1 MSAPSDHPDH
11 ASYRATGFGNRIGWG
26 HRPALL
32 LIDVC
37 TAYWTPGSP
46 LDTSSNPASAA
57 SPEVMK
63 RLLAAARGSQIPII
77 WTQVSYR
84 KGMRDA
90 GLFYAKSK
98 QLDVWEEGNVRG
110 YDGLVSGLEPE
121 EGEEVVV
128 KRHPSAF
135 FGTELAGTL
144 HLMEVDTLVICGVST
159 SGCVRATTLDAMC
172 HNYRP
177 MVVGTA
183 CGDRSPAIHDANL
196 FDMDAKMAD
205 VVTEDEAIKHLKAGW
220 PASAQRNRQH

>member
-1 MSAPSDHPDH
+1 MSAPTDNVAF
-11 ASYRATGFGNRIGWG
+11 ASYKASGFGGRMGWG
-26 HRPALL
+26 SRPALL

-46 LDTSSNPASAA
+46 LDTSSNPASVA
-57 SPEVMK
+57 SPEVMQ
-63 RLLAAARGSQIPII
+63 RLLTAARASQVPVI
-77 WTQVSYR
+77 WTQVQY
-84 KGMRDA
+84 KPGMRDA
-90 GLFYAKSK
+90 GLFFAKSK
-98 QLDVWEEGNVRG
+98 SLDVWEAGNERG
-110 YDGLVSGLEPE
+110 FDALMPGLAPT

-135 FGTELAGTL
+135 FGTELAGML
-144 HLMEVDTLVICGVST
+144 HLMNVDTLVVCGVST

-205 VVTEDEAIKHLKAGW
+205 VVSEEEAIEHLKAGW
-220 PASAQRNRQH
+220 S

>member
-1 MSAPSDHPDH
+1 MSTPSDHPDH

-26 HRPALL
+26 QRPALL

-57 SPEVMK
+57 SPEAMK
-63 RLLAAARGSQIPII
+63 RLLAAARASDIPVI

-90 GLFYAKSK
+90 GLFYSKSK
-98 QLDVWEEGNVRG
+98 QLDVWEEGNDRG
-110 YDGLVSGLEPE
+110 YDALVPGLEPKD
-121 EGEEVVV
+121 GEEVVL

-135 FGTELAGTL
+135 FGTELASTL
-144 HLMEVDTLVICGVST
+144 HLMNVDTLVICGVST
-159 SGCVRATTLDAMC
+159 SGCV
-172 HNYRP
+172 
-177 MVVGTA
+177 VGTA
-183 CGDRSPAIHDANL
+183 CGDRSPTIHDANL

-205 VVTEDEAIKHLKAGW
+205 VVTEEEALKHLKAGW
-220 PASAQRNRQH
+220 SAHAQTTGR

>member
-1 MSAPSDHPDH
+1 MASTTPHHPD
-11 ASYRATGFGNRIGWG
+11 ASSYATSGFGAKIGWG
-26 HRPALL
+26 ARPALV

-46 LDTSSNPASAA
+46 LDTSSNPASVA
-57 SPEVMK
+57 SLEVMR
-63 RLLAAARGSQIPII
+63 RLLATAREAGVPVI

-90 GLFYAKSK
+90 GLFFAKSK
-98 QLDVWEEGNVRG
+98 SLDVWEEGDSRG
-110 YDGLVSGLEPE
+110 HGNLVEGLEPR

-135 FGTELAGTL
+135 FGTEMVGILQML
-144 HLMEVDTLVICGVST
+144 NVDTLVVGGVST
-159 SGCVRATTLDAMC
+159 SGCVRATALDAMC
-172 HNYRP
+172 YNFRP

-196 FDMDAKMAD
+196 FDMNAKMAD
-205 VVTEDEAIKHLKAGW
+205 VVSEEEAIEHFKAGW
-220 PASAQRNRQH
+220 